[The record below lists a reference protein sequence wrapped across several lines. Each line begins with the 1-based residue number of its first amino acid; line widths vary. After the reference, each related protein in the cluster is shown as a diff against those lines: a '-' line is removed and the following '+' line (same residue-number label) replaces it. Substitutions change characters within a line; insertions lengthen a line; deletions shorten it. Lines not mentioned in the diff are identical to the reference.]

1 MSGETC
7 LTLPFRRRF
16 TIAKSIRIVRIESEK
31 SGKCHSIIVHS
42 YRLHTFN
49 HCFPCGYDFN
59 PTKKGKKTV
68 ERDLNSVRHV
78 FVGFVEGRNPESGM
92 WNSQPFQCHLLEHT
106 LKFYTFFTSRN
117 SIRITIIISSL
128 TLQDIEQNVSETLA
142 CCSKV
147 SSASTYIPKE
157 NKLSKQQTTRF

>member
-16 TIAKSIRIVRIESEK
+16 AIVKSRRIVRIESEK

-42 YRLHTFN
+42 YGLHTFN
-49 HCFPCGYDFN
+49 HCFPCGYGFN

-78 FVGFVEGRNPESGM
+78 FVGSVEGRESGIR
-92 WNSQPFQCHLLEHT
+92 NAEFAT
-106 LKFYTFFTSRN
+106 LSMSPVGAY
-117 SIRITIIISSL
+117 SIVL
-128 TLQDIEQNVSETLA
+128 YFL
-142 CCSKV
+142 
-147 SSASTYIPKE
+147 Y
-157 NKLSKQQTTRF
+157 